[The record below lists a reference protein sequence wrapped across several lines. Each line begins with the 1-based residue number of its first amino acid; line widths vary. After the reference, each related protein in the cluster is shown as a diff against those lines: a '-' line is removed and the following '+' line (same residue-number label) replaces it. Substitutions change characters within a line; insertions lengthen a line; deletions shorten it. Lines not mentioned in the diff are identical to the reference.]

1 MLFLLRNEKN
11 WNVLFLFQ
19 KNKIKK
25 IENESFYCL
34 VFKSQFLFSPQQFIR
49 LTDLQNW
56 NDQRNENVST

>member
-1 MLFLLRNEKN
+1 M
-11 WNVLFLFQ
+11 FLFQ
-19 KNKIKK
+19 KNKMKK
-25 IENESFYCL
+25 IENERFYCL